1 MEKSRIRSYL
11 ATICGVLVAL
21 FAAEIAMRPISFQ
34 ISSRSKLEIRQYQEG
49 VSVSHFFW
57 AAPVSEWYRATGNDM
72 IMGAPNL
79 VLIGDSYLAA
89 RQVPDH
95 SSMGA
100 LLEDR
105 SRAEGEPLNVIQ
117 FGLSGGAA
125 ATYSGFADKALATF
139 NPQWV
144 IVLLNDSDLGKDAVT
159 KFVQFGLKISPTG
172 GAQIYKI
179 KPPKRNRLTRKLEK
193 YSALLQTMHM
203 RWDMIFSSESKNIFK
218 NKDQDLQRM
227 IEMLPRTSVTL
238 LKQAY
243 GKKLIV
249 IFFPEINMLNG
260 PKPGKSE
267 MQLEKECLAE
277 SIPFASCR
285 NEFIKLKQKFIY
297 VRGFHNTLPGEGHL
311 NELGHRVMAEIIWKF
326 LNRLN
331 EQPQT
336 AQKNPIGEKK

>member
-1 MEKSRIRSYL
+1 MLKSKLSSFL
-11 ATICGVLVAL
+11 TTICGVLVAL
-21 FAAEIAMRPISFQ
+21 FVAEIAMRPISFQ
-34 ISSRSKLEIRQYQEG
+34 IVRRNKMEIRQYQEG

-57 AAPVSEWYRATGNDM
+57 AAPVSEWYRSTGNDM
-72 IMGAPNL
+72 IMGAQNL

-89 RQVPDH
+89 KHIPDH
-95 SSMGA
+95 SNMGA

-105 SRAEGEPLNVIQ
+105 FRAEGEPLNVIQ

-125 ATYSGFADKALATF
+125 ATYSGFADKVLATF
-139 NPQWV
+139 KPQWV

-159 KFVQFGLKISPTG
+159 KLVQFGLKISPTG

-179 KPPKRNRLTRKLEK
+179 APPKRNRLSRRLEK
-193 YSALLQTMHM
+193 YSALLQTIHM
-203 RWDMIFSSESKNIFK
+203 RWDMLFSSESKNIFK
-218 NKDQDLQRM
+218 NKNQDLQRM

-238 LKQAY
+238 LKEAY
-243 GKKLIV
+243 GNKLIV

-267 MQLEKECLAE
+267 MQLEKECLAQG
-277 SIPFASCR
+277 IPFVSCR
-285 NEFIKLKQKFIY
+285 NEFIKLKQNFIY

-331 EQPQT
+331 EQTQT
-336 AQKNPIGEKK
+336 AQKDPIGEKK